1 MPFLFIRRDHL
12 WSTSGIICDS
22 GSVAVQFG
30 DHFLSGDHLRRCT
43 SDKQIRNGKIVSVA
57 QSMESKSVK
66 NSNIFLFGLSFNL
79 ILALGLLGF
88 TCYSLRR
95 LESRVMAVEQDLL
108 VLNHPHRRDNHGII
122 KPTSTRFPLS
132 DAEMKVDRGNLVKR
146 AIDGSSK
153 CRECN
158 SICLNSTG
166 SRKVRG
172 IVYSFKTF

>member
-1 MPFLFIRRDHL
+1 MPFLVVRRDHL
-12 WSTSGIICDS
+12 RSNLGIIC
-22 GSVAVQFG
+22 GLG
-30 DHFLSGDHLRRCT
+30 IILRRCT
-43 SDKQIRNGKIVSVA
+43 SDKQIRNGKIVSEA
-57 QSMESKSVK
+57 KSMESKSVK

-95 LESRVMAVEQDLL
+95 LESRVIAVEQDLL

-132 DAEMKVDRGNLVKR
+132 DSEMKVNRRNLVKR

-172 IVYSFKTF
+172 IAYSFKTF